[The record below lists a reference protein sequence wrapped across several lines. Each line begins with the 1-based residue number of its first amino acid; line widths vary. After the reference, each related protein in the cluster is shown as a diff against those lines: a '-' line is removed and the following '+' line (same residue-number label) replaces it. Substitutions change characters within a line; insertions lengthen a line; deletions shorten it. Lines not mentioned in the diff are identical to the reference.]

1 MVDLTD
7 DRLVNPL
14 SFSPTE
20 IRESAIFSAPD
31 YNALIIMYHTEN

>member
-31 YNALIIMYHTEN
+31 INSLTMYHTEN

>member
-1 MVDLTD
+1 MGDLTD
-7 DRLVNPL
+7 DQLVNPL

-31 YNALIIMYHTEN
+31 FNALIMYHTEN